1 MFETTR
7 QQAEIYRWMFLATRL
22 NGAADSGK
30 YDHVDT
36 KVMLQ
41 HVEKGDVFEFL
52 AQELGT
58 DVDYA
63 LDRLTD
69 VDRHTLL
76 KHWRIFAGAYETQ
89 QFHVR
94 RSGLALLVAYM
105 LSLIQTRHTAIPE

>member
-1 MFETTR
+1 MFETIR
-7 QQAEIYRWMFLATRL
+7 ERAEIYRWMFLATRL
-22 NGAADSGK
+22 NGAAESGK

-36 KVMLQ
+36 AVILQ

-63 LDRLTD
+63 LDKLTD
-69 VDRHTLL
+69 VDRHSLL
-76 KHWRIFAGAYETQ
+76 RQWRTFAVAYETQ
-89 QFHVR
+89 QFYVR

-105 LSLIQTRHTAIPE
+105 LCQVQTRHAAIPE